1 MFIKAQADEVE
12 ETTTYWVGKPL
23 LNDNYLEINF
33 KRIDKKYQN
42 QLQDLRSLLF
52 KSLNEEKRSRDKD
65 DITLNGEN
73 MTKMEEGEHVAN
85 AGCWSAHKS
94 SPGSLCK

>member
-1 MFIKAQADEVE
+1 MFIEAQADEVE
-12 ETTTYWVGKPL
+12 ETTTYWVGKQL

-33 KRIDKKYQN
+33 KHIDKKYQN
-42 QLQDLRSLLF
+42 QLQDLRSVVF
-52 KSLNEEKRSRDKD
+52 KSLNEEKRNCDKD

-73 MTKMEEGEHVAN
+73 ITKMDEGEHVAN
-85 AGCWSAHKS
+85 AGYWSAHRS